1 LDNYLVVGGAGI
13 VGRFIAGLLA
23 DAGHAPLIIDRE
35 PAGRAFDQRVMD
47 ALDLPEQAPEL
58 LEATT
63 ALVLALPEEVALQV
77 LERCGGAMPAL
88 RLLVNTCSV
97 QQPFQECAARLLPGV
112 PSLGINPMFSP
123 TLDCRGRPVVLCER
137 EPGAAGARFA
147 TLLTA
152 QGMRV
157 RHLGPEEHDRTMAV
171 CQTLPHA
178 AVMAFAFALQRSECD
193 PGLLAEL
200 APPPMQAL
208 LALAARIL
216 HNPPQT
222 YWDIQRHNRHGARQR
237 EHLAGGLDLLHQ
249 FCRQDSADA
258 FAAELE
264 AVRHWFGP
272 GAAGYS
278 RTCTRLFNLLN
289 LYQGELPDA
298 RSVKPSVLDDAGSR
312 QGSGTAGDHAAGPA
326 GDHR

>member
-1 LDNYLVVGGAGI
+1 MDKYLIIGGAGI

-23 DAGHAPLIIDRE
+23 DAGHAPIIIDRE

-47 ALDLPEQAPEL
+47 ALELPEQAPEL

-77 LERCGGAMPAL
+77 LECYARRMPSL

-97 QQPFQECAARLLPGV
+97 QQPFQERAAQLLPGI

-147 TLLTA
+147 TLLGEH
-152 QGMRV
+152 GMRV
-157 RHLGPEEHDRTMAV
+157 RHLSPEAHDRTMAV

-193 PGLLAEL
+193 PELLAEL
-200 APPPMQAL
+200 APPPMQTL
-208 LALAARIL
+208 FALAARIL

-237 EHLAGGLDLLHQ
+237 EYLAGGLDQLHQ
-249 FCRQDSADA
+249 FCRQDSTDA
-258 FAAELE
+258 FAAELD
-264 AVRHWFGP
+264 AVRAWFGP
-272 GAAGYS
+272 GVAGHS

-289 LYQGELPDA
+289 TSQGEHHDA
-298 RSVKPSVLDDAGSR
+298 RSGKPSVLDDQGPR
-312 QGSGTAGDHAAGPA
+312 QGGGPAGDHAAGA
-326 GDHR
+326 TGHHR

>member
-1 LDNYLVVGGAGI
+1 MDKYLIIGGAGI

-23 DAGHAPLIIDRE
+23 DAGHAPIIIDRE

-58 LEATT
+58 LEAATT
-63 ALVLALPEEVALQV
+63 LVLALPEETALRV
-77 LERCGGAMPAL
+77 LERYAQAMPSL
-88 RLLVNTCSV
+88 RLLINTCSV
-97 QQPFQECAARLLPGV
+97 QQPFQDLAAKVLPGV

-147 TLLTA
+147 TLLGA
-152 QGMRV
+152 HGMRV
-157 RHLGPEEHDRTMAV
+157 RHLGPEAHDRTMAV

-193 PGLLAEL
+193 PQLLAEL
-200 APPPMQAL
+200 APPPMQTL
-208 LALAARIL
+208 FALAARIL

-237 EHLAGGLDLLHQ
+237 EYLAGGLDQLHQ

-258 FAAELE
+258 FAAELD
-264 AVRHWFGP
+264 AVRDWFGP
-272 GAAGYS
+272 GVAGHS

-289 LYQGELPDA
+289 TSQGEINDA
-298 RSVKPSVLDDAGSR
+298 RSGKPSVLDDQGSR
-312 QGSGTAGDHAAGPA
+312 QGGGAAGDHAAGPA
-326 GDHR
+326 GHHR